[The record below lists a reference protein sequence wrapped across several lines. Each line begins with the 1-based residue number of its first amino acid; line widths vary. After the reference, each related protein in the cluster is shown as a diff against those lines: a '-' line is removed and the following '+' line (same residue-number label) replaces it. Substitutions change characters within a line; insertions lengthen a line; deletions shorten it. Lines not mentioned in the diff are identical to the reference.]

1 MIGMITIQ
9 YALAFHAASFP
20 INAKINVSKAQTI
33 KTTTASKAAILLNFS
48 IVYSLKMYVITANSS
63 NLHARLLAFMAHH
76 IIKKLKV
83 QQFSQQLESAMRLLA
98 FMAHHIQKR
107 TGIQSP
113 ASSPCESLLF
123 FVHG

>member
-1 MIGMITIQ
+1 MITIQ

-20 INAKINVSKAQTI
+20 INAKISVSKAQTI
-33 KTTTASKAAILLNFS
+33 KTATASRAAILLNFS

-76 IIKKLKV
+76 I
-83 QQFSQQLESAMRLLA
+83 
-98 FMAHHIQKR
+98 QKR